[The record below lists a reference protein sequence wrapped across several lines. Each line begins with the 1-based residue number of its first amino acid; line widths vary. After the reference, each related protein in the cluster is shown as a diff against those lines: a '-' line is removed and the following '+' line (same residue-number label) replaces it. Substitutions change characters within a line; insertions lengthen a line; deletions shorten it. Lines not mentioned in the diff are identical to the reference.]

1 MPPLKTYI
9 FENKTNDKI
18 SVTVK
23 AYNPSEAVNRL
34 GLYVKD
40 ISQFRMLL

>member
-9 FENKTNDKI
+9 FEHKTNVNI

-34 GLYVKD
+34 GLLVKD
-40 ISQFRMLL
+40 ISQFNIKP